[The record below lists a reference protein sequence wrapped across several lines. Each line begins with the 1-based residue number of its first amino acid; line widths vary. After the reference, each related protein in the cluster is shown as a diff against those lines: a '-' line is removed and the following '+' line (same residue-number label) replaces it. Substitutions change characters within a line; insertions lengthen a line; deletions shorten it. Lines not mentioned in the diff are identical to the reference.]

1 VERGPAQRGEPD
13 DWFPGAGELEAIPE
27 QSLQGDFTEIGES
40 AIIRDSMKNI
50 RNFSIIAHVD
60 HGKSTLADRF
70 IELTGALSA
79 RELKEQVL
87 DTMDL
92 ERERGITIKAQTV
105 RLTYKSLSGEEVVFD
120 LIDTPG
126 HVDFSYEVSRSLTA
140 CEGALLV
147 IDASQGVEAQT
158 LANAYLAIHNDLVL
172 VPVINK
178 IDLPQ
183 IQIED
188 SLEQM
193 EHIIGLPRSEAI
205 LVSAKTGQGLP
216 ELFEAVVQRIPPP
229 QGDPDAPLKAL
240 LFDSW
245 FDVYRGVIVLVR
257 VIDGVL
263 RTGDRIVLMASG
275 AEYEAEEVGYL
286 TPKPVKAGAL
296 TTGEVGYLIA
306 GIKKLSDARVGD
318 TVTLRDR
325 PTERPLPGFKEARP
339 MVFCGIFPAG
349 ESNIEELR
357 DAVEKLRLNDASFQ
371 YEPENSPALGL
382 GFRAGFLG
390 LLHREIVQER
400 LERDYGLS
408 LITTAP
414 SVGYR
419 VTDRKGE
426 TFEIH
431 NPSEMPDPTE
441 VAAIEEPIIEAVILT
456 PDRYLGGLFKLLEER
471 RGVQKKMEYI
481 GPGRVLLAYA
491 LPLNEVVFDFYNQLK
506 QLSQGYASLDYEFAG
521 YREGP
526 LVKLDVLINGE
537 AVDALSLIVHE
548 AKAQTTGRALV
559 ERMRKVIPRQ
569 QYEVALQAAIG
580 KRIIARE
587 TVKPFRKDVLAKLY
601 GGDYTRKMKVLEKQK
616 AGKKRMRRVGKV
628 DIPQE
633 AFLAILEVK

>member
-1 VERGPAQRGEPD
+1 
-13 DWFPGAGELEAIPE
+13 
-27 QSLQGDFTEIGES
+27 
-40 AIIRDSMKNI
+40 MKNI
-50 RNFSIIAHVD
+50 RNFSIIAHID

-105 RLTYKSLSGEEVVFD
+105 RLTYKSLSGEEYVFD

-126 HVDFSYEVSRSLTA
+126 HVDFSYEVSRSLAA
-140 CEGALLV
+140 CDGALLV

-193 EHIIGLPRSEAI
+193 EHVIGLPRSEAL
-205 LVSAKTGQGLP
+205 LVSAKTGRGLP
-216 ELFEAVVQRIPPP
+216 ELFEAVVKRIPSPRGEP
-229 QGDPDAPLKAL
+229 TAPLKAL

-245 FDVYRGVIVLVR
+245 FDTYRGVIVLVR
-257 VIDGVL
+257 VVDGEL
-263 RTGDRIVLMASG
+263 RTGDKIVLMASG

-286 TPKPVKAGAL
+286 MPKPVKSGVL
-296 TTGEVGYLIA
+296 QTGEVGYLIA
-306 GIKKLSDARVGD
+306 GIKKLSDARIGD
-318 TVTLRDR
+318 TVTHRNR
-325 PTERPLPGFKEARP
+325 PTEKPLPGFKDAKS

-357 DAVEKLRLNDASFQ
+357 DAMEKLRLNDASFQ

-400 LERDYGLS
+400 LEREFGLT

-419 VTDRKGE
+419 VTTQAGE
-426 TFEIH
+426 TIEIH
-431 NPSEMPDPTE
+431 NPSQMPDSTN
-441 VAAIEEPIIEAVILT
+441 VTVIEEPVIDAVILT

-506 QLSQGYASLDYEFAG
+506 QLSQGYASLDYEFSG

-526 LVKLDVLINGE
+526 LVKLDILINGD
-537 AVDALSLIVHE
+537 AIDALSLIVHE
-548 AKAQTTGRALV
+548 DKAQTIGRGLV

>member
-1 VERGPAQRGEPD
+1 
-13 DWFPGAGELEAIPE
+13 
-27 QSLQGDFTEIGES
+27 
-40 AIIRDSMKNI
+40 MKNI

-87 DTMDL
+87 DTMEL

-105 RLTYKSLSGEEVVFD
+105 RLSYRSRSGEDYVFD

-126 HVDFSYEVSRSLTA
+126 HVDFSYEVSRSLSA
-140 CEGALLV
+140 CDGALLV

-158 LANAYLAIHNDLVL
+158 LANAYLAVHNDLIL

-193 EHIIGLPRSEAI
+193 EHVIGLPKSEAL
-205 LVSAKTGQGLP
+205 LVSAKTGLGLP
-216 ELFEAVVQRIPPP
+216 ELFEAVVERIPPP
-229 QGDPDAPLKAL
+229 KGDPEAPLKAL

-245 FDVYRGVIVLVR
+245 FDVYRGVVVLVR
-257 VIDGVL
+257 IVDGEL

-275 AEYEAEEVGYL
+275 AEYEAEEIGYL
-286 TPKPVKAGAL
+286 TPKPVKSDVL
-296 TTGEVGYLIA
+296 RTGEVGYLVA
-306 GIKKLSDARVGD
+306 GIKKLGDARVGD
-318 TVTLRDR
+318 TVTHRNR
-325 PTERPLPGFKEARP
+325 RTAAPFPGFKEAKS

-357 DAVEKLRLNDASFQ
+357 DAMEKLRLNDASFQ

-400 LERDYGLS
+400 LERDYGLT

-419 VTDRKGE
+419 VTTRKGE
-426 TFEIH
+426 TLEIH
-431 NPSEMPDPTE
+431 NPSEMPEPTE
-441 VAAIEEPIIEAVILT
+441 VAAIEEPVIEAVILT

-481 GPGRVLLAYA
+481 GPGRVLLTYS

-526 LVKLDVLINGE
+526 LVKLDILINGDP
-537 AVDALSLIVHE
+537 VDALSLIVHE
-548 AKAQTTGRALV
+548 DKAVPIGRALT

>member
-1 VERGPAQRGEPD
+1 
-13 DWFPGAGELEAIPE
+13 
-27 QSLQGDFTEIGES
+27 
-40 AIIRDSMKNI
+40 MKNI

-105 RLTYKSLSGEEVVFD
+105 RLSYKSLSGQEYIFD

-126 HVDFSYEVSRSLTA
+126 HVDFSYEVSRSLSA
-140 CEGALLV
+140 CDGALLV

-158 LANAYLAIHNDLVL
+158 LANTYLAIHNDLVL
-172 VPVINK
+172 IPVINK

-183 IQIED
+183 IQVED

-216 ELFEAVVQRIPPP
+216 ELFEAVVKRIPPP

-245 FDVYRGVIVLVR
+245 FDTYRGVIVLIR
-257 VIDGVL
+257 VLDGAL

-296 TTGEVGYLIA
+296 LAGEVGYLIA

-318 TVTLRDR
+318 TVTHRNR
-325 PTERPLPGFKEARP
+325 PTERPLPGFKESKP

-349 ESNIEELR
+349 DSNIEELR
-357 DAVEKLRLNDASFQ
+357 DAMEKLRLNDASFQ

-419 VTDRKGE
+419 VTNRTGE
-426 TFEIH
+426 TVEIH
-431 NPSEMPDPTE
+431 NPSEMPEPTE

-481 GPGRVLLAYA
+481 GPGRVLLAYT

-537 AVDALSLIVHE
+537 AVDALSLVVHE
-548 AKAQTTGRALV
+548 DKSVAIGRGLV

>member
-1 VERGPAQRGEPD
+1 
-13 DWFPGAGELEAIPE
+13 
-27 QSLQGDFTEIGES
+27 
-40 AIIRDSMKNI
+40 MKNI

-105 RLTYKSLSGEEVVFD
+105 RLSYKSLSGEEYVFD

-126 HVDFSYEVSRSLTA
+126 HVDFSYEVSRSLSA
-140 CEGALLV
+140 CDGALLV

-158 LANAYLAIHNDLVL
+158 LANAYLAVHNDLVL

-183 IQIED
+183 IQVED

-216 ELFEAVVQRIPPP
+216 ELFEAVVKRIPPP
-229 QGDPDAPLKAL
+229 KGDPDAPLKAL

-245 FDVYRGVIVLVR
+245 FDTYRGVIVLVR
-257 VIDGVL
+257 VLDGVL

-296 TTGEVGYLIA
+296 LAGEVGYLIA

-318 TVTLRDR
+318 TVTLRNR
-325 PTERPLPGFKEARP
+325 PTERPLPGFKESKP

-349 ESNIEELR
+349 DSNIEELR
-357 DAVEKLRLNDASFQ
+357 DAMEKLRLNDASFQ

-419 VTDRKGE
+419 VTNRKGE
-426 TFEIH
+426 TVEIH
-431 NPSEMPDPTE
+431 NPSEMPEPTE
-441 VAAIEEPIIEAVILT
+441 VAAIEEPIIDAVILT

-548 AKAQTTGRALV
+548 DKSLTIGRGLV

>member
-1 VERGPAQRGEPD
+1 M
-13 DWFPGAGELEAIPE
+13 
-27 QSLQGDFTEIGES
+27 T
-40 AIIRDSMKNI
+40 NI

-70 IELTGALSA
+70 IEMTGALSA

-105 RLTYKSLSGEEVVFD
+105 RLVYKSLAGEDYIFN

-126 HVDFSYEVSRSLTA
+126 HVDFSYEVSRSLSA
-140 CEGALLV
+140 CDGALLV

-158 LANAYLAIHNDLVL
+158 VANTYLAVHNDLVL

-193 EHIIGLPRSEAI
+193 EHILGLPRSEAL

-216 ELFEAVVQRIPPP
+216 ALFEAVVQRIPPP
-229 QGDPDAPLKAL
+229 KGDPDAPLKAL

-245 FDVYRGVIVLVR
+245 FDTYRGVIVLVR
-257 VIDGVL
+257 IVDGEL
-263 RTGDRIVLMASG
+263 KTGDRIVLMASG
-275 AEYEAEEVGYL
+275 AEYEAEEIGYL
-286 TPKPVKAGAL
+286 TPKPLKSGVL
-296 TTGEVGYLIA
+296 RTGEVGYLVA

-318 TVTLRDR
+318 TVTSRNR
-325 PTERPLPGFKEARP
+325 PTAKPFPGFKEAKP

-357 DAVEKLRLNDASFQ
+357 DAMEKLRLNDASFQ

-400 LERDYGLS
+400 LERDYGLT

-414 SVGYR
+414 SVAYR
-419 VTDRKGE
+419 VTNRKGE

-431 NPSEMPDPTE
+431 NPSEMPAPNE
-441 VAAIEEPIIEAVILT
+441 IAMIEEPVIEAVILT

-471 RGVQKKMEYI
+471 RGIQKKMEYI
-481 GPGRVLLAYA
+481 GPGRVLLAYT

-506 QLSQGYASLDYEFAG
+506 QLSQGYASLDYEFSG

-526 LVKLDVLINGE
+526 LVKLDILINGD

-548 AKAQTTGRALV
+548 DKALTIGRGLV

-569 QYEVALQAAIG
+569 QYEVALQAALG
-580 KRIIARE
+580 NRIIARE

>member
-1 VERGPAQRGEPD
+1 M
-13 DWFPGAGELEAIPE
+13 
-27 QSLQGDFTEIGES
+27 T
-40 AIIRDSMKNI
+40 DSMKNI

-105 RLTYKSLSGEEVVFD
+105 RLTYKSLSGEEYIFD

-126 HVDFSYEVSRSLTA
+126 HVDFSYEVSRSLSA
-140 CEGALLV
+140 CDGALLV

-158 LANAYLAIHNDLVL
+158 LANTYLAVHNDLVL

-193 EHIIGLPRSEAI
+193 EHILGLPRSEAL

-229 QGDPDAPLKAL
+229 KGDPDAPLKAL

-245 FDVYRGVIVLVR
+245 FDTYRGVIVLVR
-257 VIDGVL
+257 ILDGEL
-263 RTGDRIVLMASG
+263 KTGDQIVLMASG

-286 TPKPVKAGAL
+286 TPKPVKSGVL
-296 TTGEVGYLIA
+296 KTGEVGYLVA

-318 TVTLRDR
+318 TVTHRNR
-325 PTERPLPGFKEARP
+325 PTATPLPGFKESKP

-357 DAVEKLRLNDASFQ
+357 DAMEKLRLNDASFQ

-400 LERDYGLS
+400 LERDYGLT

-431 NPSEMPDPTE
+431 NPSEMPEPTE
-441 VAAIEEPIIEAVILT
+441 VAMIEEPVIEAVILT

-471 RGVQKKMEYI
+471 RGIQKKMEYI
-481 GPGRVLLAYA
+481 GSGRIMLGYT

-506 QLSQGYASLDYEFAG
+506 QLSQGYASLDYEFVG

-526 LVKLDVLINGE
+526 LVKLDILINGDP
-537 AVDALSLIVHE
+537 VDALSLIVHE
-548 AKAQTTGRALV
+548 DKAVALGRGLV

>member
-1 VERGPAQRGEPD
+1 MR
-13 DWFPGAGELEAIPE
+13 
-27 QSLQGDFTEIGES
+27 
-40 AIIRDSMKNI
+40 NI

-105 RLTYKSLSGEEVVFD
+105 RLTYRSVSGEEYVFD

-126 HVDFSYEVSRSLTA
+126 HVDFSYEVSRSLSA
-140 CEGALLV
+140 CDGALLV

-158 LANAYLAIHNDLVL
+158 LANAYLAVHNDLVL
-172 VPVINK
+172 IPVINK

-183 IQIED
+183 VQIED

-193 EHIIGLPRSEAI
+193 EHVVGLPRGEAL
-205 LVSAKTGQGLP
+205 LVSAKTGRGLP

-229 QGDPDAPLKAL
+229 KGDPRAPLKAL

-245 FDVYRGVIVLVR
+245 FDVYRGVVVLVR
-257 VIDGVL
+257 IVDGEL

-286 TPKPVKAGAL
+286 TPKPVKSDVL
-296 TTGEVGYLIA
+296 RTGEVGYLVA
-306 GIKKLSDARVGD
+306 GIKRLGDARVGD
-318 TVTLRDR
+318 TVTRRDR
-325 PTERPLPGFKEARP
+325 PTAAPLPGFKEAKP

-357 DAVEKLRLNDASFQ
+357 DAMEKLRLNDASFQ

-400 LERDYGLS
+400 LERDYGLT

-426 TFEIH
+426 TVEIH
-431 NPSEMPDPTE
+431 NPSEMPEP
-441 VAAIEEPIIEAVILT
+441 AGIGRIEEPVIEAVILT
-456 PDRYLGGLFKLLEER
+456 PDRYLGNLFKLLEER

-481 GPGRVLLAYA
+481 GPGRVLLAYS

-526 LVKLDVLINGE
+526 LVKLDILINGDP
-537 AVDALSLIVHE
+537 VDALSLIVHE
-548 AKAQTTGRALV
+548 DKAVPIGRALT
-559 ERMRKVIPRQ
+559 ERMRKAIPRQ
-569 QYEVALQAAIG
+569 QYEVALQAAVG

-633 AFLAILEVK
+633 AFLAVLEVK

>member
-1 VERGPAQRGEPD
+1 MDR
-13 DWFPGAGELEAIPE
+13 
-27 QSLQGDFTEIGES
+27 
-40 AIIRDSMKNI
+40 I
-50 RNFSIIAHVD
+50 RNFSIIAHID

-70 IELTGALSA
+70 IELTGALTS

-105 RLTYKSLSGEEVVFD
+105 RLTYKSRSGEEYVFD

-126 HVDFSYEVSRSLTA
+126 HVDFSYEVSRSLAA
-140 CEGALLV
+140 CDGALLV

-158 LANAYLAIHNDLVL
+158 LANTYLAIHNDLVL

-183 IQIED
+183 VEIED

-193 EHIIGLPRSEAI
+193 EHIIGLPRSEAL
-205 LVSAKTGQGLP
+205 LVSAKTGQGLA
-216 ELFEAVVQRIPPP
+216 ELFEAVVRRIPPP
-229 QGDPDAPLKAL
+229 QGDPGGPLKAL

-245 FDVYRGVIVLVR
+245 YDSYRGVIVLVR
-257 VIDGVL
+257 VVDGEL
-263 RTGDRIVLMASG
+263 RTGERIVLMASG

-286 TPKPVKAGAL
+286 TPKPVKSQAL
-296 TTGEVGYLIA
+296 KTGEVGYLIA

-318 TVTLRDR
+318 TVTHRNR
-325 PTERPLPGFKEARP
+325 PAEKPLPGFKDAKP
-339 MVFCGIFPAG
+339 MVFCGIFPAA

-357 DAVEKLRLNDASFQ
+357 DAMEKLRLNDASFQ

-400 LERDYGLS
+400 LERDYGLT

-419 VTDRKGE
+419 VTTRSGE
-426 TFEIH
+426 VREIH

-441 VAAIEEPIIEAVILT
+441 LTAVEEPVIDAVILT

-471 RGVQKKMEYI
+471 RGVQTKMEYI
-481 GPGRVLLAYA
+481 GPRRVLLAYT

-526 LVKLDVLINGE
+526 LVKLDILVNGE
-537 AVDALSLIVHE
+537 PVDALSLIVHE
-548 AKAQTTGRALV
+548 DKATPMGRALV

-580 KRIIARE
+580 KRIVARE

-633 AFLAILEVK
+633 AFLAILEIKERGRNA

>member
-1 VERGPAQRGEPD
+1 
-13 DWFPGAGELEAIPE
+13 
-27 QSLQGDFTEIGES
+27 
-40 AIIRDSMKNI
+40 MKNI

-87 DTMDL
+87 DTMEL

-105 RLTYKSLSGEEVVFD
+105 RLTYKSRSGEEYVFD

-126 HVDFSYEVSRSLTA
+126 HVDFSYEVSRSLSA
-140 CEGALLV
+140 CDGALLV

-158 LANAYLAIHNDLVL
+158 LANTYLALQNDLVL

-193 EHIIGLPRSEAI
+193 EHILGLPASEA
-205 LVSAKTGQGLP
+205 LLASAKTGQGLP
-216 ELFEAVVQRIPPP
+216 ELFEAVVERIPPP
-229 QGDPDAPLKAL
+229 KGDPDAPLKAL

-245 FDVYRGVIVLVR
+245 FDTYRGVIVLVR
-257 VIDGVL
+257 VLDGEL
-263 RTGDRIVLMASG
+263 RTGDRITLMASG
-275 AEYEAEEVGYL
+275 AEYIAEEVGYL
-286 TPKPVKAGAL
+286 TPKPVKSAAL
-296 TTGEVGYLIA
+296 KTGEVGYLIA
-306 GIKKLSDARVGD
+306 GIKKLGDARVGD
-318 TVTLRDR
+318 TVTHRDR
-325 PTERPLPGFKEARP
+325 PTAKALPGFKEAKP

-357 DAVEKLRLNDASFQ
+357 DAMEKLRLNDASFQ
-371 YEPENSPALGL
+371 YVPENSPALGL

-400 LERDYGLS
+400 LERDYGLT

-419 VTDRKGE
+419 VTNRRGE
-426 TFEIH
+426 TSEIH
-431 NPSEMPDPTE
+431 NPSEMPDPVE
-441 VAAIEEPIIEAVILT
+441 IAAIEEPVIEAVILT
-456 PDRYLGGLFKLLEER
+456 PDRYLGGLFALLEER
-471 RGVQKKMEYI
+471 RGIQKKMEYI
-481 GPGRVLLAYA
+481 GPGRVLLTYT

-506 QLSQGYASLDYEFAG
+506 QLSQGYASLDYEFSG

-526 LVKLDVLINGE
+526 LVKLDILINGE
-537 AVDALSLIVHE
+537 PVDALSLIVHE
-548 AKAQTTGRALV
+548 DKAVAIGRGLV

-580 KRIIARE
+580 KRIVARE

>member
-1 VERGPAQRGEPD
+1 
-13 DWFPGAGELEAIPE
+13 
-27 QSLQGDFTEIGES
+27 
-40 AIIRDSMKNI
+40 MKNI

-105 RLTYKSLSGEEVVFD
+105 RLTYKSLSGEEYIFD

-126 HVDFSYEVSRSLTA
+126 HVDFSYEVSRSLSA
-140 CEGALLV
+140 CDGALLV

-158 LANAYLAIHNDLVL
+158 LANTYLAVHNDLVL

-193 EHIIGLPRSEAI
+193 EHILGLPRSEAL

-216 ELFEAVVQRIPPP
+216 ELFEAVVARIPPP
-229 QGDPDAPLKAL
+229 KGDPDAPLKAL

-245 FDVYRGVIVLVR
+245 FDTYRGVIVLVR
-257 VIDGVL
+257 ILDGEL
-263 RTGDRIVLMASG
+263 KMGDRIVLMASG

-286 TPKPVKAGAL
+286 TPKPVKSGL
-296 TTGEVGYLIA
+296 LRTGEVGYLIA

-318 TVTLRDR
+318 TVTHRDR
-325 PTERPLPGFKEARP
+325 PTAMPLPGFKEAKP

-357 DAVEKLRLNDASFQ
+357 DAMEKLRLNDASFQ

-400 LERDYGLS
+400 LERDYGLT

-419 VTDRKGE
+419 VTNRKGE

-431 NPSEMPDPTE
+431 NPSEMPESTE
-441 VAAIEEPIIEAVILT
+441 VTMIEEPVIEAVILT

-471 RGVQKKMEYI
+471 RGIQKKMEYI
-481 GPGRVLLAYA
+481 GPGRVLLGYT

-506 QLSQGYASLDYEFAG
+506 QLSQGYASLDYEFSA

-526 LVKLDVLINGE
+526 LVKLDILINGD

-548 AKAQTTGRALV
+548 DKVVAIGRGLV

>member
-1 VERGPAQRGEPD
+1 
-13 DWFPGAGELEAIPE
+13 
-27 QSLQGDFTEIGES
+27 
-40 AIIRDSMKNI
+40 MKNI

-105 RLTYKSLSGEEVVFD
+105 RLTYRSRSGEDYIFD

-126 HVDFSYEVSRSLTA
+126 HVDFSYEVSRSLLA
-140 CEGALLV
+140 CDGALLV

-158 LANAYLAIHNDLVL
+158 LANTYLAIHNDLVL
-172 VPVINK
+172 IPVINK

-188 SLEQM
+188 CLEQM
-193 EHIIGLPRSEAI
+193 EHVIGLPRSEAL

-216 ELFEAVVQRIPPP
+216 ELFEAVVERIPPP
-229 QGDPDAPLKAL
+229 KGDPEAPLKAL

-257 VIDGVL
+257 VIDGEL
-263 RTGDRIVLMASG
+263 KTGDRIVLMASG

-286 TPKPVKAGAL
+286 APKPVKSGVL
-296 TTGEVGYLIA
+296 RTGEVGYLIA
-306 GIKKLSDARVGD
+306 GVKKLSDARIGD
-318 TVTLRDR
+318 TVTHRNR
-325 PTERPLPGFKEARP
+325 PTEKPLPGFKDAKP
-339 MVFCGIFPAG
+339 MVFCGLFPAG

-357 DAVEKLRLNDASFQ
+357 DAMEKLRLNDASFQ

-400 LERDYGLS
+400 LERDYGLT

-419 VTDRKGE
+419 VTDRNGE
-426 TFEIH
+426 TVEIH
-431 NPSEMPDPTE
+431 NPSEMPEPTE
-441 VAAIEEPIIEAVILT
+441 VSAIEEPIIDAVILT

-481 GPGRVLLAYA
+481 GPGRVLLAYS

-506 QLSQGYASLDYEFAG
+506 QLSQGYASLDYEFSG

-526 LVKLDVLINGE
+526 LVKLDILINGDP
-537 AVDALSLIVHE
+537 VDALSLIVHE
-548 AKAQTTGRALV
+548 DKAVTIGRGLV

>member
-1 VERGPAQRGEPD
+1 
-13 DWFPGAGELEAIPE
+13 
-27 QSLQGDFTEIGES
+27 
-40 AIIRDSMKNI
+40 MKNI

-105 RLTYKSLSGEEVVFD
+105 RLNYRSRSGEDYVFN

-126 HVDFSYEVSRSLTA
+126 HVDFSYEVSRSLSA
-140 CEGALLV
+140 CDGALLV

-158 LANAYLAIHNDLVL
+158 LANTYLAVQNDLVL

-193 EHIIGLPRSEAI
+193 EHILGLPRSEAL

-216 ELFEAVVQRIPPP
+216 ELFEAVVRRIPPP
-229 QGDPDAPLKAL
+229 KGDPGAPLKAL

-245 FDVYRGVIVLVR
+245 FDVYRGVVVLVR
-257 VIDGVL
+257 IVDGEL

-286 TPKPVKAGAL
+286 TPKPVKSEAL
-296 TTGEVGYLIA
+296 TTGEVGYLVA
-306 GIKKLSDARVGD
+306 GIKKLGDARVGD
-318 TVTLRDR
+318 TVTRRDR
-325 PTERPLPGFKEARP
+325 PAAQALPGFKEAKP

-357 DAVEKLRLNDASFQ
+357 DAMEKLRLNDASFQ
-371 YEPENSPALGL
+371 YVPENSPALGL

-400 LERDYGLS
+400 LERDYGLT

-419 VTDRKGE
+419 VTDRNGE
-426 TFEIH
+426 TVEIH
-431 NPSEMPDPTE
+431 NPSEMPEPTE
-441 VAAIEEPIIEAVILT
+441 IARIEEPIIEAVILT
-456 PDRYLGGLFKLLEER
+456 PDRYLGNLFKLLEER

-481 GPGRVLLAYA
+481 GPGRVLLTYT

-526 LVKLDVLINGE
+526 LVKLDILINGDP
-537 AVDALSLIVHE
+537 VDALSLIVHE
-548 AKAQTTGRALV
+548 DKAVTIGRALV

-580 KRIIARE
+580 KRVIARE

-616 AGKKRMRRVGKV
+616 AGKRRMRRVGKV